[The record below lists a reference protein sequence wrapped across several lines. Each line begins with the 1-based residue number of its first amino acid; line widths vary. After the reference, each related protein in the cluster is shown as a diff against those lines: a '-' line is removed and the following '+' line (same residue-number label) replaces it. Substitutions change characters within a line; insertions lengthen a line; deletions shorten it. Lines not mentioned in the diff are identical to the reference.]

1 MTGTLVNTAA
11 VLAGGTL
18 GSLLGS
24 RFPGRI
30 QQTVMQA
37 IGLFTIVMG
46 AGMFLEAA
54 NVLAVLGGIISG
66 GVIGE
71 ALRLE
76 DRLQTLGDRLK
87 TGCAAVPFLTRGDF
101 TRGFVT
107 AGLVFCVGPMTVV
120 GSMQDGL
127 RGDPSLL
134 IMKSAL
140 DFFAGMSFAAAMGMG
155 VAFAGVIV
163 LLFQGGLTLGASALS
178 GILSEAMVA
187 DMTAAGGVILVG
199 LGLILLDV
207 RRVKAANLLPA
218 LVTAPA
224 LTALAASL

>member
-1 MTGTLVNTAA
+1 
-11 VLAGGTL
+11 
-18 GSLLGS
+18 
-24 RFPGRI
+24 
-30 QQTVMQA
+30 
-37 IGLFTIVMG
+37 
-46 AGMFLEAA
+46 
-54 NVLAVLGGIISG
+54 
-66 GVIGE
+66 
-71 ALRLE
+71 
-76 DRLQTLGDRLK
+76 
-87 TGCAAVPFLTRGDF
+87 
-101 TRGFVT
+101 
-107 AGLVFCVGPMTVV
+107 
-120 GSMQDGL
+120 MQDGL

-218 LVTAPA
+218 LVTAPRPHSPCGVPVKHRLFTGSKA
-224 LTALAASL
+224 NNPEVTMKVLVHAAVLTILAMSVSCGDDDPFNPARTTIPATTPWRLATPGITAGSDPSTLTPLATPSPEPPP